1 MPAPPSRHRTTPIVI
16 GISRTTFKTVTE
28 HTVKAGKMSDS
39 FTPLRALLI
48 GAVSAILATSAA
60 PAVVAAEAEPVASRQ
75 EPSLEGL
82 YSDWSLYAMQ
92 ENGNLTCYLSSGLE
106 RSSDNVARRRP
117 AVVLITNRPAE
128 GRRGV
133 VSVNPGYIYEDNSQV
148 LMSIGRRQFHLFS
161 AGGSAWAGDADDLQ
175 IISAIRGGSTLV
187 VTGHAKN
194 GPTTTDTFS
203 LRGFG
208 PALAALDHACP
219 VAGAAATPGPRA
231 ARKTRKKSR

>member
-1 MPAPPSRHRTTPIVI
+1 MPAPLPRHGTTPIVM
-16 GISRTTFKTVTE
+16 GITRTICATTPHQPLKT
-28 HTVKAGKMSDS
+28 GKMSDS
-39 FTPLRALLI
+39 RNFIYVGLI
-48 GAVSAILATSAA
+48 GAIAALLTVSTPPAA
-60 PAVVAAEAEPVASRQ
+60 QAADGEPADSRQ

-128 GRRGV
+128 GRRGM
-133 VSVNPGYIYEDNSQV
+133 VSVNPGYVYEDNSQV
-148 LMSIGRRQFHLFS
+148 LMSIGRRQFHLF
-161 AGGSAWAGDADDLQ
+161 AVGGSAWAEDADDAQ
-175 IISAIRGGSTLV
+175 IIAAIRGGSTLV
-187 VTGHAKN
+187 VTGRAKS

-208 PALAALDHACP
+208 PALVALDRACP
-219 VAGAAATPGPRA
+219 VAGAPSAAAPRKA
-231 ARKTRKKSR
+231 TKRKKAR